1 MAYND
6 SVYGQLLKLVSRHD
20 HTSRCNVRKPNNSS
34 NSVLTDSHGRS
45 IDYVRLSVTDQCD
58 LRCFYCLPKGYKA
71 NTEPQQWLSFEEIER
86 VMASFAQLGVRRVR
100 ITGGEPLLRK
110 NLPDLLQRLHIIPG
124 IEDLSL
130 STNAVRL
137 EKMATQLKQAGVSRI
152 NVSLDS
158 LQADRFRQITG
169 GKLDKILNGL
179 LAAKAAGIQPI
190 KINMLVMKGINDDE
204 VFDMVAYCIEHNF
217 TLRFIETMPMGAT
230 GKTAS
235 AYYMSLETIR
245 ERLGRRFSLLPSVVP
260 GGGPAR
266 YVRITGTDIMIGFIT
281 PISQHFCDT
290 CNRVRLS
297 AEGSIYLCLGQND
310 VQPLR
315 NMLRSG
321 ISNSELTQQIY
332 KAIQRKPLK
341 HDFSGSP
348 QQMVRFM
355 AHTGG

>member
-1 MAYND
+1 
-6 SVYGQLLKLVSRHD
+6 VC
-20 HTSRCNVRKPNNSS
+20 TSNNI
-34 NSVLTDSHGRS
+34 NKNILTDSFERR
-45 IDYVRLSVTDQCD
+45 IDYVRLSVTEQCD

-71 NTEPQQWLSFEEIER
+71 ASEPEKWLSFDEIER
-86 VMASFAQLGVRRVR
+86 VITSFSQLGVKRVR

-110 NLPDLLQRLHIIPG
+110 NLPDLLQRLHSIPG

-137 EKMATQLKQAGVSRI
+137 DKMATQLKQSGVSRI

-158 LQADRFRQITG
+158 LQPDRFKEITG
-169 GKLDKILNGL
+169 GKLDKVLNGL
-179 LAAKAAGIQPI
+179 QEAKAAGIHPI

-204 VFDMVAYCIEHNF
+204 VFDMVEYCIKHNF
-217 TLRFIETMPMGAT
+217 TLRFIETMPMGTT
-230 GKTAS
+230 GSTAS
-235 AYYMSLETIR
+235 AYYMNLATIR
-245 ERLGRRFSLLPSVVP
+245 ERLGERFSLLPSVMP

-266 YVRITGTDIMIGFIT
+266 YARIVGTDTMIGFIT

-297 AEGSIYLCLGQND
+297 ADGSIYLCLGQND

-315 NMLRSG
+315 DMLRSG
-321 ISNSELTQQIY
+321 ISDSELTQQIY
-332 KAIQRKPLK
+332 NAIQRKPLK
-341 HDFSGSP
+341 HDFNDLP
-348 QQMVRFM
+348 QQVVRFM